1 MIGAGILKGM
11 RVTAWNFLRSY
22 YDKEHLTTVSYPEER
37 CVIPEQSRT
46 IPFLVYDGEDRET
59 GLRCTACGICEKEC
73 PPQVIYIV
81 QSRDE
86 NGRSLKRPKVFD
98 IDISACMGC
107 QICVEVCPF
116 EAIKMDQL
124 FELSRRARFD
134 QLLFHKSDLA
144 KSNSYYRQIHP
155 AEASAVDAK
164 LAAAAARR
172 KKA

>member
-11 RVTAWNFLRSY
+11 RITAANFLRSY
-22 YDKEHLTTVSYPEER
+22 YDKTRLTTVCYPEER
-37 CVIPEQSRT
+37 SVVLEQSRT
-46 IPFLVYDGEDRET
+46 IPFLIYDGEDRET

-86 NGRSLKRPKVFD
+86 KGRSLKRPKVFD

-107 QICVEVCPF
+107 QICAEVCPF
-116 EAIKMDQL
+116 EAIKMDQV
-124 FELSRRARFD
+124 FELSSRTRFET
-134 QLLFHKSDLA
+134 LLFHKSDLA
-144 KSNSYYRQIHP
+144 KPNGYYHQVHP
-155 AEASAVDAK
+155 AEAAVVDAK
-164 LAAAAARR
+164 LAAAAVKR